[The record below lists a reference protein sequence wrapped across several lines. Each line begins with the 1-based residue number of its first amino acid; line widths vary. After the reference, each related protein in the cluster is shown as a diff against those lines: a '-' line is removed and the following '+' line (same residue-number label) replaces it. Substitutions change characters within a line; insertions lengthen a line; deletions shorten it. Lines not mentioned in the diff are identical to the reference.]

1 MFLDI
6 SIFVYNTLEQGKT
19 MTKKSPPKTK
29 KAKKTKEV
37 EFSDGVNH
45 SVEGAAEARNLE
57 DILGFKETNPF
68 GVSSAEEL
76 ETTINDLQL
85 TNLQELAVN
94 AGVFPSGT
102 KATLKNKIRKAFN
115 QYTHGGSKKVVQV
128 TKPIVDP
135 ESEQGKKLL
144 KLMSE
149 GF

>member
-1 MFLDI
+1 
-6 SIFVYNTLEQGKT
+6 
-19 MTKKSPPKTK
+19 MTKKRTSKRKVK
-29 KAKKTKEV
+29 KNKEM

-45 SVEGAAEARNLE
+45 SIEGSEEARNLE

-76 ETTINDLQL
+76 ETALEELQL
-85 TNLQELAVN
+85 TNLQEMAVN

-102 KATLKNKIRKAFN
+102 KATLKNKLRKAFK

-128 TKPIVDP
+128 TKPMVDP
-135 ESEQGKKLL
+135 KSEQGKKLL